1 MKLVPVKC
9 PNCGASM
16 EVNEDT
22 TSCDCPAC
30 GSNIII
36 EDGPVRKTIE
46 RTEIADEAKIEHEK
60 SVRDYKL
67 KALELE
73 IMKLK
78 FKIQPKWI
86 IIGSVAL
93 LAILFI
99 GIYFIGKNSGVKKA
113 EAANSGTVITVPGRG
128 NIQDD
133 DEWIGERVEALDC
146 VVVQENINNIGEL
159 ITAEYQITAVEN
171 FEEHSELWGFT
182 LPGTT
187 TEFIYSYTSMV
198 YAGVDLSSATVTCDE
213 DSQVITVSIPQA
225 SILSVDIDTNSFE
238 VYYEDSG
245 LFTDLTLEDVGTSM
259 DDYRDTITTRAAES
273 GLLDRASENAENMVY
288 SVIAGLVDQSI
299 YTVNVQVI
307 DITK

>member
-22 TSCDCPAC
+22 TTCACPAC
-30 GSNIII
+30 GSNIVI
-36 EDGPVRKTIE
+36 EDGPVTKTIE

-60 SVRDYKL
+60 GVHDYKM
-67 KALELE
+67 KALEFE

-78 FKIQPKWI
+78 FRIQPKWI
-86 IIGSVAL
+86 IIGSIALVA
-93 LAILFI
+93 IMFV
-99 GIYFIGKNSGVKKA
+99 GIYFLGRNSGEKSV
-113 EAANSGTVITVPGRG
+113 EPANAGAVITVPGRG

-133 DEWIGERVEALDC
+133 DELIGERVEALDC

-159 ITAEYQITAVEN
+159 VTAEYQITAVES
-171 FEEHSELWGFT
+171 FEEHSELWGFS

-187 TEFIYSYTSMV
+187 TEFIYSYTSMI
-198 YAGVDLSSATVTCDE
+198 YAGVNLSNATVECDE
-213 DSQVITVSIPQA
+213 DSKVITISIPEA
-225 SILSVDIDTNSFE
+225 SILSVDIDTDSFE

-259 DDYRDTITTRAAES
+259 DDYRDRITASAEES

-288 SVIAGLVDQSI
+288 SVITGLVDQSI
-299 YTVNVQVI
+299 YTVKVQVV
-307 DITK
+307 DFTK